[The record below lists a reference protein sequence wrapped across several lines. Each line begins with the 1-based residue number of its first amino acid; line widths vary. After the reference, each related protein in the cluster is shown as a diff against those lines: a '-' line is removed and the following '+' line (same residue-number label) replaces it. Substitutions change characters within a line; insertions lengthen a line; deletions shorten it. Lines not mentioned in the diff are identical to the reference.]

1 MEKQTTPP
9 TRRHARIDVAD
20 VLRGL
25 SVLAIVLIH
34 SIEHFNFYRFPDT
47 AGHPA
52 WLNFLDSAIWDSTF
66 FMISGKAYAVFAL
79 LFGFSFFIQDDNQ
92 RLKGNDFRLR
102 FCWRLLLLF
111 AIGNINAMFFTGEI
125 LVMYSLVGFVLVL
138 TCRFSTKTLLWLA
151 AILVAQPVSIYHAV
165 MSMIDP
171 SYTVPMIQEGPL
183 WAATYAEQGGGTFLS
198 TAKVNIWEGQLVSL
212 AWAWNHGR
220 IFQTAGLF
228 ILGMLIGRQGWFKA
242 EYVGGWA
249 KVAGVSILA
258 FFALDGLA
266 PMLPQYIEH
275 KGMLF
280 SLNIIVTSLARLAFM
295 LVLVSMVI
303 YAYYRTNLTSLLNK
317 IIPYGRMSMTC
328 YVTQS
333 IIGSFLFYNWGLGL
347 YRHLGITASILV
359 GVVIFLAQYQFCR
372 WWLRS
377 RSHGPMEA
385 LWRRLTWLRFGP
397 AA

>member
-47 AGHPA
+47 AGQPA

-138 TCRFSTKTLLWLA
+138 TCRFSTKTCLLYT
-151 AILVAQPVSIYHAV
+151 S
-165 MSMIDP
+165 P
-171 SYTVPMIQEGPL
+171 SPRDC
-183 WAATYAEQGGGTFLS
+183 S
-198 TAKVNIWEGQLVSL
+198 
-212 AWAWNHGR
+212 
-220 IFQTAGLF
+220 
-228 ILGMLIGRQGWFKA
+228 
-242 EYVGGWA
+242 
-249 KVAGVSILA
+249 
-258 FFALDGLA
+258 
-266 PMLPQYIEH
+266 
-275 KGMLF
+275 
-280 SLNIIVTSLARLAFM
+280 
-295 LVLVSMVI
+295 
-303 YAYYRTNLTSLLNK
+303 
-317 IIPYGRMSMTC
+317 
-328 YVTQS
+328 
-333 IIGSFLFYNWGLGL
+333 
-347 YRHLGITASILV
+347 
-359 GVVIFLAQYQFCR
+359 
-372 WWLRS
+372 
-377 RSHGPMEA
+377 
-385 LWRRLTWLRFGP
+385 
-397 AA
+397 

>member
-1 MEKQTTPP
+1 MP
-9 TRRHARIDVAD
+9 RHARIDVAD

-25 SVLAIVLIH
+25 SVLAIILIH
-34 SIEHFNFYRFPDT
+34 SIEHFNFYCFPDT
-47 AGHPA
+47 AGQSA

-66 FMISGKAYAVFAL
+66 FMISGKAYAVFAM

-102 FCWRLLLLF
+102 FCWRLLILF
-111 AIGNINAMFFTGEI
+111 AIGNINAIFFTGEI

-138 TCRFSTKTLLWLA
+138 TCRFSNRTLLWLA
-151 AILVAQPVSIYHAV
+151 AILVAQPVSIYHIV
-165 MSMIDP
+165 MSLTDP
-171 SYTVPMIQEGPL
+171 AYTVPMIEEGPL
-183 WAATYAEQGGGTFLS
+183 WAAAYAEQSNGTFLS
-198 TAKVNIWEGQLVSL
+198 TAKVNLWQGQLVSI

-228 ILGMLIGRQGWFKA
+228 ILGMLIGRQGWFK
-242 EYVGGWA
+242 EKYVDGWI
-249 KVAGVSILA
+249 KVACVSVIA

-266 PMLPQYIEH
+266 PMLPQYIGH

-295 LVLVSMVI
+295 LVFVSMAI
-303 YAYYRTNLTSLLNK
+303 YAYYRTNLSSLLSK

-347 YRHLGITASILV
+347 YRYLGIAPSILV
-359 GVVIFLAQYQFCR
+359 GVGIFLMQYLFCCR
-372 WWLRS
+372 WLRTHS
-377 RSHGPMEA
+377 RGPMEA
-385 LWRRLTWLRFGP
+385 LWRRLTWLRIGFSN
-397 AA
+397 A